1 MVSLEMVLVLLC
13 HGERGAPFEVAVLMR
28 KEESAKGGRRARM
41 EARSATGEEIRPC
54 RLYKS

>member
-1 MVSLEMVLVLLC
+1 MVLVLLC